1 MAKIHVVNGENRC
14 LYAAEL
20 DQSHRLRHRIYID
33 ELKWQGLAPRKD
45 GREYDQFD
53 TDDAVYLL
61 AVENG
66 TVWGG
71 TRLVPSTEPHLLSE
85 VFPHLAAVRGV
96 PRQPDIAE
104 WTRFYVAPER
114 REEHK
119 ACQVGSTIL
128 ASMIEYAL
136 DEDLSAI
143 SVVLNTFWLPRFLS
157 YGWQVTPLGLP
168 DIHDDEWLVAVT
180 IAVTPD
186 ALASIREKCGLDPVS
201 ALVRRG
207 PQRAFIR
214 APQRRVA

>member
-1 MAKIHVVNGENRC
+1 MVQIHVVNDENRC
-14 LYAAEL
+14 VYAEEL

-33 ELKWQGLAPRKD
+33 ELKWKGLAPRKD

-53 TDDAVYLL
+53 TGEAVYLL

-66 TVWGG
+66 LVWGG

-85 VFPHLAAVRGV
+85 IFPRLAAVRGV
-96 PRQPDIAE
+96 PRQPDVAE

-114 REEHK
+114 REEHR
-119 ACQVGSTIL
+119 ACKVGSTIL

-136 DEDLSAI
+136 DEGLSAI
-143 SVVLNTFWLPRFLS
+143 SVVLNMFWLPRFLS

-168 DIHDDEWLVAVT
+168 DVHDDEWLVAAL

-186 ALASIREKCGLDPVS
+186 ALAGIREECGLDSVS
-201 ALVRRG
+201 ALVRHGR
-207 PQRAFIR
+207 QRPFIR
-214 APQRRVA
+214 APRRRVA